1 MKTFRWKFWRFAWM
15 THANWGWT
23 TTVID
28 GSGRWV
34 KLFGCLCFLAEPRDM
49 LSSLEVAPGACGC
62 TDLCKERGLASD
74 EVSKS
79 CHAVYGGVTP

>member
-1 MKTFRWKFWRFAWM
+1 M
-15 THANWGWT
+15 TETINGVPLELLKRAVQIPSKASVEENHAAI
-23 TTVID
+23 VD
-28 GSGRWV
+28 RGRAQ
-34 KLFGCLCFLAEPRDM
+34 AELRDM